1 MFHGHLV
8 RSLKRAGRASHV
20 ASMGVIMVIATDG
33 AFRRSL
39 KFALEAEKL
48 TVDAHDGLEAA
59 RRSRLIRDAVCAV
72 VDEDALGDRG
82 AATAALQRFGKPVIL
97 LVDRPPGCAGHDD
110 MAILVKPLQWDA
122 LIHTVRDM
130 TRDAPPPGCPEMVP
144 NRGEDSGDSA
154 PPPATT

>member
-1 MFHGHLV
+1 
-8 RSLKRAGRASHV
+8 
-20 ASMGVIMVIATDG
+20 MGVIMVIATDG

-48 TVDAHDGLEAA
+48 IVDAHDGLEAA

-82 AATAALQRFGKPVIL
+82 VAMAALQRFAKPVIL
-97 LVDRPPGCAGHDD
+97 LVVRPPGCAGHDD

-122 LIHTVRDM
+122 LIRTVRDM
-130 TRDAPPPGCPEMVP
+130 TRNSPLHDLSAKALPRPDDDPESP
-144 NRGEDSGDSA
+144 A
-154 PPPATT
+154 PPATT